1 MCGTRGIEGIG
12 KMSKVFVVQE
22 QHTLDYSQAEEWGEV
37 EFLTAR
43 EYKPLRRSLL
53 NEEIHDEVR
62 RKLEQNFN
70 PKSDWLV
77 LTGNPTMIGWAM
89 IVAASVASSEDQD
102 TLGVLQFDKVRGGYR
117 ESYLRINT

>member
-1 MCGTRGIEGIG
+1 
-12 KMSKVFVVQE
+12 MSKVFVVQE

-43 EYKPLRRSLL
+43 EYKPLRKSLL

-62 RKLEQNFN
+62 RKLGRGFDPQ
-70 PKSDWLV
+70 SDWLV

-89 IVAASVASSEDQD
+89 IVAADVAKHYGHD

-117 ESYLRINT
+117 ESYLRVNI